1 MLTEDLITVAWTTAC
16 IALSLYAFHRW
27 NAGRALPAP

>member
-1 MLTEDLITVAWTTAC
+1 MLTDDLLTVTWTTVS

-27 NAGRALPAP
+27 DRRSTAAGR

>member
-16 IALSLYAFHRW
+16 IAASLYAFHRW
-27 NAGRALPAP
+27 NVGGVSPDH

>member
-1 MLTEDLITVAWTTAC
+1 MLTDDLMTVAWTTAC

-27 NAGRALPAP
+27 DARRSAAVR